1 MDELRPLSNIQV
13 ILPMF
18 YFCIGFCVYKLKE
31 KLYNITIKNE
41 KRLQNE
47 SKKYCN

>member
-1 MDELRPLSNIQV
+1 MLY
-13 ILPMF
+13 F
-18 YFCIGFCVYKLKE
+18 YIVFVVYNSKE